1 MDHFDVL
8 CKVLEKMDP
17 ETYDQ
22 IIMEKSSRIIEALT
36 AITEDDVD
44 GVSIYLDFI
53 LCAISADGV
62 LAEEEYLLVKPSL
75 EALVGREISY
85 DEALEIF
92 KAAGL
97 EDPEEYKNSVDLMVD
112 ILGLLSQELKDDIV
126 LVCMMVCAV
135 DGVISDSEKEW
146 IAQLIE

>member
-36 AITEDDVD
+36 TITEDDVD
-44 GVSIYLDFI
+44 GISIYLDFI

-75 EALVGREISY
+75 EALIGREISY
-85 DEALEIF
+85 GEALEIF

-135 DGVISDSEKEW
+135 DGVISDSEKAW

>member
-36 AITEDDVD
+36 TITEDDVD

-97 EDPEEYKNSVDLMVD
+97 EDPEEYKHAVDLMVD